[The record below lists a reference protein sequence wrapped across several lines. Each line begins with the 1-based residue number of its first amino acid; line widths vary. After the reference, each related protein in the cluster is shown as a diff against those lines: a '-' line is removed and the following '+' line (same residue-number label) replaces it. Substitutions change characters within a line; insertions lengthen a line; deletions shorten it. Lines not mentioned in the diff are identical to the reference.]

1 MTIATDVG
9 RRIRTLREQQG
20 HSQERLAD
28 LAKIHRTYLSGVES
42 GSRNPT
48 IDVLGR
54 IAKALGVSPAALL
67 EDRK

>member
-1 MTIATDVG
+1 MTIAAEVG
-9 RRIRTLREQQG
+9 RRIRALREMQG
-20 HSQERLAD
+20 FSQERLAD

-48 IDVLGR
+48 LDVLGR